1 MTEKIVPIIT
11 EVGKIWGRDAIF
23 LDKVNVLNECTFE
36 LTGQFIGALCSNLHD
51 DDDRNYKIVFKEVY
65 IFKMIE
71 LDFDE
76 IEYQSSF
83 DIIENSKQISKM
95 IEEDKINQIGKID
108 DTYRHYVFRT
118 YDTVFEIIGKSFQ
131 LVLI

>member
-23 LDKVNVLNECTFE
+23 LDKVNVIDECTFE
-36 LTGQFIGALCSNLHD
+36 LVGQFNGTLCSNLKGTGY
-51 DDDRNYKIVFKEVY
+51 RNYEI
-65 IFKMIE
+65 IFKHVHFFKMVE
-71 LDFDE
+71 FDFDE

-83 DIIENSKQISKM
+83 DIIENSKQILKM
-95 IEEDKINQIGKID
+95 LKEDKTNGIGKID
-108 DTYRHYVFRT
+108 NTYQHYVFRT

-131 LVLI
+131 FTVK